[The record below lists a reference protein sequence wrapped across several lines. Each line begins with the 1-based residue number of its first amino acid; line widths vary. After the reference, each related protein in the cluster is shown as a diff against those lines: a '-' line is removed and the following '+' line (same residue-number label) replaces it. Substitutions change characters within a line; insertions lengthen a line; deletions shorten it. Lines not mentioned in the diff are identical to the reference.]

1 MAPKKASPAYAASV
15 GLDVPLPFP
24 EDRALATMPDPSE
37 IKIVK
42 PPGVTTL
49 REWGDQV
56 LAGGKH
62 VGKTFAQA
70 PAVDASY
77 GEFMKKKGDLTSLW
91 ALSFQNYVRAVDQAN
106 QSPKMEQR
114 QPILTPAMI
123 AKMKQEWAM
132 NGAVATDWDVI
143 EELKGSPSSEVP
155 LRITTSASGSAATK
169 RGPPADD
176 NVWDMKVEISHEASL
191 RVEQIQRQIALLQD
205 EMRRILP
212 AETED
217 A

>member
-1 MAPKKASPAYAASV
+1 MGIELSELCESS
-15 GLDVPLPFP
+15 G
-24 EDRALATMPDPSE
+24 PSE
-37 IKIVK
+37 PVAQDGAA
-42 PPGVTTL
+42 PVNSDSGHD
-49 REWGDQV
+49 RQDEAGMGDE
-56 LAGGKH
+56 
-62 VGKTFAQA
+62 
-70 PAVDASY
+70 S
-77 GEFMKKKGDLTSLW
+77 
-91 ALSFQNYVRAVDQAN
+91 
-106 QSPKMEQR
+106 
-114 QPILTPAMI
+114 
-123 AKMKQEWAM
+123 
-132 NGAVATDWDVI
+132 VATDWDVI

-191 RVEQIQRQIALLQD
+191 RVEQIQRQIALLQG